1 MTAHES
7 LPVQA
12 ADVHVGAA
20 GGGDLIGLGAGRM
33 NGGTARQRPGLMG
46 RTAMRRIVR
55 RGTIALLSGIWLS
68 GVGLAAAGTPTAFI
82 QHLTDRILQVLED
95 PHLQGPEHREDRLAR
110 LSHIADTAF
119 DWEEIARRALAIH
132 WRGRTPQERR
142 EFTALF
148 RNVVQGAYLGR
159 LEAAAQEHLAEERVI
174 RYLGEQVDGVRAAVR
189 TTIATT
195 RYREIPLDYRLH
207 YSREQWWIYDV
218 MIEGISLVNNYRAQ
232 FHRIITRSSFDEL
245 VQQLR
250 ARQAEGTA
258 VEAPGLP
265 R

>member
-1 MTAHES
+1 MRRA
-7 LPVQA
+7 VQA
-12 ADVHVGAA
+12 
-20 GGGDLIGLGAGRM
+20 
-33 NGGTARQRPGLMG
+33 
-46 RTAMRRIVR
+46 
-55 RGTIALLSGIWLS
+55 GTIALLSGIWLS
-68 GVGLAAAGTPTAFI
+68 GVGLAAADTPTAFI
-82 QHLTDRILQVLED
+82 QDITERILQVLED
-95 PHLQGPEHREDRLAR
+95 PQLQGPAHREDRLAR

-132 WRGRTPQERR
+132 WRRRTPQERH

-148 RNVVQGAYLGR
+148 RDVVQGAYLAR
-159 LEAAAQEHLAEERVI
+159 LEAAVQEHLTDERVI
-174 RYLGEQVDGVRAAVR
+174 RYRGEQVDGARAVVR
-189 TTIATT
+189 TTVATT

-207 YSREQWWIYDV
+207 YVREQWWIYDV

-250 ARQAEGTA
+250 ARQAEGTS
-258 VEAPGLP
+258 VEAQGLP